1 MVKDDTLLLAG
12 GVGLAAAF
20 ALGLFG
26 KPEDIKIPTPTGI
39 GFPDLSFLSDLFS
52 FAGGVPDL
60 GSSFFEGIAQ
70 QLAAL
75 QDQIG
80 ATGAT
85 IINIPQEFGEGVTDT
100 LGDIGTGVSDLTD
113 DVNDFVFSF
122 TDAPKKIISG
132 LTGDAFEGGIPFDF
146 SAAALSG
153 ALGFLFGLPLGPAAL
168 ITGPGAFIAG
178 GFGARPLST
187 LIDVQNIPV
196 IASKGI
202 GTVAGFGMGPAFVVN
217 RIGESLLKDAVSKVN
232 VGSSGSRTAP
242 PRSPSATISSP
253 VKVCFKSFES
263 FAAESRAG
271 DLLKNAAGSFR
282 FRG

>member
-100 LGDIGTGVSDLTD
+100 LGDIGTGVSD
-113 DVNDFVFSF
+113 F
-122 TDAPKKIISG
+122 
-132 LTGDAFEGGIPFDF
+132 
-146 SAAALSG
+146 
-153 ALGFLFGLPLGPAAL
+153 
-168 ITGPGAFIAG
+168 
-178 GFGARPLST
+178 
-187 LIDVQNIPV
+187 
-196 IASKGI
+196 
-202 GTVAGFGMGPAFVVN
+202 
-217 RIGESLLKDAVSKVN
+217 
-232 VGSSGSRTAP
+232 SRTAP

-253 VKVCFKSFES
+253 VKVGFKSFES